1 MGLEDQASVEL
12 ARSVLPRALY
22 QALVHVFAQGIDGC
36 MLVGGTALAGYY
48 AGHRRSDDLDLFTR
62 DATALR
68 AATLAVDSLRELG
81 ASLVVSQRTAQFF
94 AATATLADHVFTVQV
109 VLDPNLFIVGSA
121 RRAEDQVVV
130 AQLDTLLKQKAAT
143 LVSRASEKDI
153 YDLLWLFAARPELDL
168 EQLLELGREIDGGVT
183 AENAMLVLAGT
194 APRLSACGFAT
205 LESAEIAF
213 DKISALRE
221 RLVEGLDKL
230 AERQAAPTLGKL
242 LRAL

>member
-1 MGLEDQASVEL
+1 MEDQASVEL
-12 ARSVLPRALY
+12 ARRVLPEALY
-22 QALVHVFAQGIDGC
+22 RALVHVFAQGIDGC

-68 AATLAVDSLRELG
+68 AAMLAVESLTALG
-81 ASLVVSQRTAQFF
+81 ASLGVSQRTAQFF

-109 VLDPNLFIVGSA
+109 VLDPNLFVVGSA
-121 RRAEDQVVV
+121 QRAEDQVVV

-143 LVSRASEKDI
+143 LVSRASEKDL
-153 YDLLWLFAARPELDL
+153 YDLLWLFAARPEFDL
-168 EQLLELGREIDGGVT
+168 SQLLELGREIDGGVT

-194 APRLSACGFAT
+194 VPRLSACGFAT
-205 LESAEIAF
+205 LESAEVAF

-221 RLVEGLDKL
+221 QLVESLDAL
-230 AERQAAPTLGKL
+230 AERQVAPTLGKL